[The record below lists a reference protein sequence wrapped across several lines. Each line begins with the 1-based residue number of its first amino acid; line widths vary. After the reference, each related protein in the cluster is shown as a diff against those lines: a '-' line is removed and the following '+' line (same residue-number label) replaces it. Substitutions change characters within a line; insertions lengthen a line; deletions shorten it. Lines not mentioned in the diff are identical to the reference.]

1 MSSYFIH
8 GDQSLNQ
15 IECQCLWPLTTVSL
29 ITSLNNSRE
38 ENSLPSL
45 PGIPSRPSRPCIIS
59 IFKNYMIEIHSC
71 MGWWDGLPCG
81 KKNQC
86 QSPESKRIIKD
97 YIPSETGMLEQRV
110 RPQHSRRA
118 ATSGPPLGGWLV
130 IKWLIPIC
138 WAIMKTMYRCSQ
150 TFNWMLP
157 MTISK
162 RMR

>member
-8 GDQSLNQ
+8 GDQSSNQ
-15 IECQCLWPLTTVSL
+15 IECQCHWPFTTVSL

-45 PGIPSRPSRPCIIS
+45 PGIPSRPSRPCIIN
-59 IFKNYMIEIHSC
+59 IFKNDMIEIHSC
-71 MGWWDGLPCG
+71 MVWWDGLPCG

-110 RPQHSRRA
+110 RPQQEGRNLWTTSR
-118 ATSGPPLGGWLV
+118 WLV
-130 IKWLIPIC
+130 GHQMANSYLLSNNENYVSLLSNI
-138 WAIMKTMYRCSQ
+138 
-150 TFNWMLP
+150 
-157 MTISK
+157 
-162 RMR
+162 